1 MEKTAKKYDVHL
13 NQQIENTVGKYVL
26 SADYDVMVAD
36 RNKFLELADERH
48 HALSA
53 EKRKNDALQSELEAA
68 RGERDKWRELEHAAI
83 ETAGFNAAQ
92 LAAANEKLAVMARG
106 IEKWCADCELRHD
119 CIAPNGEP
127 CDLKDALAA
136 APAPDDERERLLVAW
151 STTYCGGM
159 YPEHCPGCP
168 ERRNCKIHAALHSK

>member
-92 LAAANEKLAVMARG
+92 LAAANEKLAVMAVANEVIKASLRWAIRV
-106 IEKWCADCELRHD
+106 IEDDRERTGDTNGTPVHECELFTNPERGGCRWHEEYWTAKD
-119 CIAPNGEP
+119 LIGE
-127 CDLKDALAA
+127 LAA
-136 APAPDDERERLLVAW
+136 GQGEGV
-151 STTYCGGM
+151 G
-159 YPEHCPGCP
+159 
-168 ERRNCKIHAALHSK
+168 